1 MAISELTPVAEQTK
15 PAEVEKKLL
24 TEIANEANTEA
35 TYNHLEWK
43 DLRWF
48 VVGKVPRSIVVVRR
62 GSKPVITVCTIS
74 KTNNPDAWDS
84 WQPVLAEWL
93 AERERTN
100 GKRVNHEKLP
110 AGRM

>member
-1 MAISELTPVAEQTK
+1 MALELTPIAEK
-15 PAEVEKKLL
+15 PKEVERQLL
-24 TEIANEANTEA
+24 TEIANRENEAA
-35 TYNHLEWK
+35 TYNYLEWK

-62 GSKPVITVCTIS
+62 GAKPVITVCTIS
-74 KTNNPDAWDS
+74 KTNNPIAWES

-100 GKRVNHEKLP
+100 GKRVSHEKIPVGHL
-110 AGRM
+110 